1 MPQSLLPRVYERE
14 LGDTVPPTPEK
25 QEYPSQMGEIIRC
38 LQDPEATDLEAV
50 NRMIAI
56 EIACQLTND
65 SGVFGLRDKVRGLRE
80 LARTLQEGEDISKK
94 DFLNFDGPKF
104 KYVLGELVR
113 TFKESLKSSGLPEE
127 SVNHILRIFRDT
139 LSAREADLRKETERV
154 TSDTSMITIESTQG
168 N

>member
-1 MPQSLLPRVYERE
+1 MAQSMPRVYERE
-14 LGDTVPPTPEK
+14 LGDTLPSVPEEK
-25 QEYPSQMGEIIRC
+25 NYPSKMDEIISA
-38 LQDPEATDLEAV
+38 LNDPEVTDLEGV

-56 EIACQLTND
+56 EIACTLAATSNPY
-65 SGVFGLRDKVRGLRE
+65 GVRDKVRGLRE
-80 LARTLQEGEDISKK
+80 LAKTLQEGEDIAKK

-104 KYVLGELVR
+104 NYVLTELIR

-127 SVNHILRIFRDT
+127 SVNHVLRIFRDT

-154 TSDTSMITIESTQG
+154 TGDASLTSLTSLQG